1 MNKQILNIA
10 LPAIVTNITVPLL
23 GFIDTGIAG
32 HLGKT
37 EYIGAIS
44 VGTMIFNL
52 IYWNFGFLRMG
63 TSGITAQA
71 YGSKDIHLAGATLA
85 RAVLLS
91 LTIALAII
99 ILQYPI
105 QWIAFAL
112 IAPSPEVQALAK
124 TYFYI
129 CVWNAPAILATMAIH
144 GWFLGM
150 QDTTRPM
157 YISISINIVNI
168 IASATAVF
176 VCDMGFI
183 GIAIGTLIASYIGLF
198 SSIFFIIKRHKN
210 ILNHIN
216 LAKVLKFSNMS
227 MFFNVNRDIFM
238 RSVCLM
244 LVTLFFTAQ
253 GARSGDLTLAANT
266 IIMQLFILFSYFMD
280 GFAFAGEALVGKYT
294 GAGDYVNRSRCV
306 RWLFGWGILIATI
319 FTLIYSTALFNIFN
333 LLTNDTAVIATA
345 MDYKWW
351 CLAIPF
357 AGVAAFVWDG
367 VFIGMTATR
376 GMLISIICASIAYFG
391 TFFLLPG
398 TIDNHRLWLAFIIYL
413 IMRGATQTIIYFKN
427 NKLI

>member
-1 MNKQILNIA
+1 MNKNILNIA
-10 LPAIVTNITVPLL
+10 LPAIITNITVPLL
-23 GFIDTGIAG
+23 GFIDTGISG
-32 HLGKT
+32 HLGET

-71 YGSKDIHLAGATLA
+71 YGSEDFHLAGATLV
-85 RAVLLS
+85 RAVFLS
-91 LTIALAII
+91 LFISFTII

-105 QWIAFAL
+105 QWIAFSL
-112 IAPSPEVQALAK
+112 IAPSLEVQALAR

-129 CVWNAPAILATMAIH
+129 CVWNAPAILTTMAIH

-150 QDTTRPM
+150 QDSTRPM

-176 VCDMGFI
+176 ICDMGFV

-198 SSIFFIIKRHKN
+198 FSVFFVLKRHKT
-210 ILNHIN
+210 ILRHIN
-216 LAKVLKFSNMS
+216 WAKSLKLGNMS
-227 MFFNVNRDIFM
+227 QFFNVNRDIFM

-280 GFAFAGEALVGKYT
+280 GFAFAGEAIAGKYI
-294 GAGDYVNRSRCV
+294 GASQPTELRKSIVA
-306 RWLFGWGILIATI
+306 LFKWGLAMALL
-319 FTLIYSTALFNIFN
+319 FTAIYSIGGDDFLSLLSSDVQVIKASNDYFYWAISIPLCGFMAFTWDGIFIGATRTRAM
-333 LLTNDTAVIATA
+333 LLSMATA
-345 MDYKWW
+345 MV
-351 CLAIPF
+351 CF
-357 AGVAAFVWDG
+357 FV
-367 VFIGMTATR
+367 I
-376 GMLISIICASIAYFG
+376 YFSLFPSMG
-391 TFFLLPG
+391 
-398 TIDNHRLWLAFIIYL
+398 NHALWLAFISYL
-413 IMRGATQTIIYFKN
+413 VIRGIVLNIIYHHKP
-427 NKLI
+427 LL